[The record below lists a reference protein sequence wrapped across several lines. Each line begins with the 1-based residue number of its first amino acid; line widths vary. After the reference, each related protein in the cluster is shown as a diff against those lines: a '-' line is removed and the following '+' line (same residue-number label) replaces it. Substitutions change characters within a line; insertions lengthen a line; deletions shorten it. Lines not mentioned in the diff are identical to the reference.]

1 MLSELDG
8 FAPLVRV
15 DRSDL
20 DAIWRL
26 AALCNAVDGLDLKIS
41 PALRTEES
49 AWTADFAYVADG
61 ELVGYCSLDGE
72 LEVELC
78 GMVHPDHRR
87 QGIGRALLAKA
98 RSECVRR
105 GARELLLIC
114 EEQSRAGQAFVATV
128 GGAHRFDEH
137 EMDLRIAADMP
148 INTTPAP
155 LDGLRFGL
163 ASRDDVMAI
172 VAVTAAAFGDP
183 IEQVTRR
190 IERDLRDAP
199 GSLFGVW
206 LGAELV
212 GTLKLYDDLPGK
224 VGIYAVAVAPSW
236 QGRGV
241 GRWMMLQALEHA
253 RRQGHARFGLEV
265 DPNNANAVALYRGLG
280 FVFTTTYCYYELPLG

>member
-1 MLSELDG
+1 MIGELDG
-8 FAPLVRV
+8 LAPLGRM
-15 DRSDL
+15 DQGDL

-26 AALCNAVDGLDLKIS
+26 AALCNAADGLDLKIS

-49 AWTADFAYVADG
+49 AWTSDFAYVADG

-78 GMVHPDHRR
+78 GMVHPEHRR
-87 QGIGRALLAKA
+87 RGIGRALLARA

-114 EEQSRAGQAFVATV
+114 EERSRAGQAFVATV

-137 EMDLRIAADMP
+137 EMDLRIPADTP
-148 INTTPAP
+148 VNTMPAP

-163 ASRDDVMAI
+163 ASSTDVTAI

-183 IEQVTRR
+183 VEQVARR
-190 IERDLRDAP
+190 IERDLREAP
-199 GSLFGVW
+199 ASLFGMW
-206 LGAELV
+206 QGAELV

-224 VGIYAVAVAPSW
+224 VGIYAVAVTPSR
-236 QGRGV
+236 QGRGL

-253 RRQGHARFGLEV
+253 RQQGHSRFGLEV
-265 DPNNANAVALYRGLG
+265 DPDNANAVALYRGLG
-280 FVFTTTYCYYELPLG
+280 FAFTTTYGYYELPLG